1 MADACIYSIGEKK
14 TDYKGNQRTGKESG
28 VREMWKVILWIIGKK
43 RENLSRAIKF
53 RGENYIVS
61 IHKFISA
68 EKELS
73 EWKSALDESQEQIS
87 DKAVQK
93 EYRYDYYTGKKSEHV
108 KHPDGTEEMI
118 VFMD

>member
-1 MADACIYSIGEKK
+1 MIERLY
-14 TDYKGNQRTGKESG
+14 YGKESG
-28 VREMWKVILWIIGKK
+28 VKGMWKVILWIIGKK

-73 EWKSALDESQEQIS
+73 EWKAALGESQELTS
-87 DKAVQK
+87 DKAVQA
-93 EYRYDYYTGKKSEHV
+93 GKRTFREIIAGGAV
-108 KHPDGTEEMI
+108 
-118 VFMD
+118 

>member
-1 MADACIYSIGEKK
+1 MAWKRKRGE
-14 TDYKGNQRTGKESG
+14 G
-28 VREMWKVILWIIGKK
+28 MWKVILWIIGKK

-73 EWKSALDESQEQIS
+73 EWKAALDKSQGQTF
-87 DKAVQK
+87 QK
-93 EYRYDYYTGKKSEHV
+93 EPSS
-108 KHPDGTEEMI
+108 
-118 VFMD
+118 FSN